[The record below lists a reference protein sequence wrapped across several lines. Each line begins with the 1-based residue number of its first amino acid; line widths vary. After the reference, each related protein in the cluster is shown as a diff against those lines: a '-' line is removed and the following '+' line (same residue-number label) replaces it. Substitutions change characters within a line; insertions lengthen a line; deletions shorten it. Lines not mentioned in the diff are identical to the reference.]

1 MVIKIKNYLY
11 EVIILAI
18 IFSVFAALWYVNAFS
33 KSVLPE
39 RQFSVSG
46 EGKVIAVPDI
56 AEISL
61 GVLTE
66 GGKNLS
72 DLQKENTGK
81 TNRIISFLKEKGMD
95 KKDIK
100 TQFYNISPR
109 YQSFPCPLRVSEVS
123 VPCLPSEIVGYSISQ
138 TILAKVRDLDKIGE
152 ILSGAVEKG
161 ANTVSGPAFII
172 DDIDKVKNE
181 ARKEAISK
189 AKEKAKTMAKT
200 AGFRLGKLISINE
213 GGNGFTPFAL
223 QRDFAKEG
231 SAPSIEPGSQEVSVF
246 VNLIYEIK

>member
-1 MVIKIKNYLY
+1 MSIKIKNYFH
-11 EVIILAI
+11 EVIILGI
-18 IFSVFAALWYVNAFS
+18 IFSVLASLWYVSAFS

-46 EGKVIAVPDI
+46 EGEVTAVPDV

-72 DLQKENTGK
+72 DIQKENSGK
-81 TNRIISFLKEKGMD
+81 ANRIMSFLKESGVD

-100 TQFYNISPR
+100 TRSYNISPR
-109 YQSFPCPLRVSEVS
+109 YQFFPCPIRVNEVS
-123 VPCLPSEIVGYSISQ
+123 VPCPPSEIIGYSISQ
-138 TILAKVRDLDKIGE
+138 NILVKVRDLNKVGE

-161 ANTVSGPAFII
+161 SNTVSGPTFTI
-172 DDIDKVKNE
+172 DDPDKLENE

-189 AKEKAKTMAKT
+189 AKEKAKTMAKA

-213 GGNGFTPFAL
+213 AGNGFMPFAL
-223 QRDFAKEG
+223 ERDFSKG
-231 SAPSIEPGSQEVSVF
+231 ISAPSIEPGSQEVSVF
-246 VNLIYEIK
+246 VTLIYEIK